1 MVCEAS
7 VLGPRRNQGRRCFE
21 VDWRGSTARVAL
33 MDGEEYQAYLDEEAY
48 QNHGGFF
55 DYSPLVL
62 RVPYDD
68 YWYLIVDS
76 YDRVKNVTV
85 VQLFD

>member
-1 MVCEAS
+1 
-7 VLGPRRNQGRRCFE
+7 
-21 VDWRGSTARVAL
+21 
-33 MDGEEYQAYLDEEAY
+33 MDGEEYQSYLDQEASQY
-48 QNHGGFF
+48 HGGFF
-55 DYSPLVL
+55 DYSPLTL
-62 RVPYDD
+62 QVPYDD

>member
-1 MVCEAS
+1 MRGDVFQS
-7 VLGPRRNQGRRCFE
+7 GPHG
-21 VDWRGSTARVAL
+21 RGSTARVCL
-33 MDGEEYQAYLDEEAY
+33 MDHEEYQAYLDEEAY
-48 QNHGGFF
+48 PYHGGFF
-55 DYSPLVL
+55 DYSPLTL
-62 RVPYDD
+62 QVPYDD